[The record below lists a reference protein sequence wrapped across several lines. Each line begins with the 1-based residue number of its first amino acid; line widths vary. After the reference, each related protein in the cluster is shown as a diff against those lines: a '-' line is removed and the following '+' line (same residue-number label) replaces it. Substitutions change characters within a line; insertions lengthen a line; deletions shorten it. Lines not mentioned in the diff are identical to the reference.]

1 MTKNQLLEQARLAK
15 VGQYPVRSR
24 HLNPD
29 ATPKFTN
36 HLILEDS
43 PYLLQHA
50 HNPVNWYAYSD
61 KAFTLAERDNKP
73 VFLSIGYATCH
84 WCHVMED
91 ESFDNLEVAAILNRD
106 FISIKVD
113 REQRPDLDDIYMTAA
128 MLISGRGGWPLNSF
142 LMPDGK
148 AFFAGTY
155 FPPQTF
161 IDILTRVKQ
170 KWSYELPVLARTAEK
185 ITQGSL
191 ELESYAKEQGEQV
204 TELFDDVLAEQ
215 AITSLLAFED
225 KNHGGMGDAPKFP
238 MEPNLLMLIAK
249 LQRMTK
255 PTESQIWGVVSRAL
269 NGMLQ
274 GGIYDQLGG
283 GFHRYATDNAWL
295 IPHFEKMLYNQA
307 QLAQIYTATWQLSGD
322 PEYRRIAIETLDYVL
337 REMRS
342 RSGCFYSATDAD
354 SEGSEGK
361 FFVWKDQQISD
372 LLGPEQAAL
381 VKHVYGISFKGNF
394 EGSNILYLPSPL
406 VDLADGLKLSREELL
421 SQLAPL
427 KSKLLEERN
436 RRVAP
441 FIDQKEITEWNAM
454 MILALVQAGLVFQQP
469 GYIEAA
475 KECAEQIWKQ
485 MRDPRGQLYRIYL
498 KDRASVQATLAD
510 YGYYIQAL
518 MALYD
523 ASEDLK
529 WLERGESL
537 HRLAMA
543 LFGDSK
549 EGGFYNSSPDSLGPL
564 VFRSKSAQDNIT
576 ASGNSSMLMAMVM
589 LYQRGG
595 AFEIK
600 QQIKRQLAF
609 FAPAFNQHPMALPAM
624 LIALEQYR
632 SPGYSL
638 VSYGAGGRVR
648 VEAKKDQKQVTVTLT
663 IAPGWHINS
672 HNPLDRDLIP
682 TRIRLID
689 TDLTPDYPPGKLK
702 KLGFSQSQLS
712 LYQDK
717 VEIPLVTGAAELP
730 AYLLVEVS
738 LQGCDD
744 TSCLTPEKLFVAV
757 LSP

>member
-1 MTKNQLLEQARLAK
+1 MTQNQLLEQARLTKA
-15 VGQYPVRSR
+15 GQYPVRSR

-61 KAFTLAERDNKP
+61 EAFALAERDNKP

-84 WCHVMED
+84 WCHVMEE

-128 MLISGRGGWPLNSF
+128 MLITGRGGWPLNSF
-142 LMPDGK
+142 LMADGK
-148 AFFAGTY
+148 AFFAATY
-155 FPPQTF
+155 FPRQTF
-161 IDILTRVKQ
+161 IDILARVKK
-170 KWSYELPVLARTAEK
+170 KWRYELPLLVKTAEK
-185 ITQGSL
+185 ITRGIVAQ
-191 ELESYAKEQGEQV
+191 ESYTKGEQS
-204 TELFDDVLAEQ
+204 TEQSADALAGQ
-215 AITSLLAFED
+215 AISRLLATED
-225 KNHGGMGDAPKFP
+225 QTHGGMGDAPKFP
-238 MEPNLLMLIAK
+238 NEPNLMMLIAK
-249 LQRMTK
+249 LQRMVR
-255 PTESQIWGVVSRAL
+255 PTESQIWGFVSRAL

-295 IPHFEKMLYNQA
+295 LPHFEKMLYNQA
-307 QLAQIYTATWQLSGD
+307 QLAQIYTLAWQLSGD

-337 REMRS
+337 REMRA

-361 FFVWKDQQISD
+361 FFVWEDQQISD
-372 LLGPEQAAL
+372 LLGAEQAAL

-394 EGSNILYLPSPL
+394 EGSNILYLPRSL
-406 VDLADGLKLSREELL
+406 ADVADGLKLSREELL
-421 SQLAPL
+421 SRLAPL

-441 FIDQKEITEWNAM
+441 FLDQKEITEWNAM
-454 MILALVQAGLVFQQP
+454 MILALVQAGLVCKQG

-475 KECAEQIWKQ
+475 TECAEQIWKQ
-485 MRDPRGQLYRIYL
+485 MRDAQGRLYRIFV
-498 KDRASVQATLAD
+498 KERASVQGTLAD

-523 ASEDLK
+523 ASEDPK
-529 WLERGESL
+529 WLQRGQSL
-537 HRLAMA
+537 YRLVTARFA
-543 LFGDSK
+543 DPK
-549 EGGFYNSSPDSLGPL
+549 EGGFYNSAPDSQGPL
-564 VFRSKSAQDNIT
+564 LFRSKSAQDNIT

-589 LYQRGG
+589 LYQRSGT
-595 AFEIK
+595 FEIK
-600 QQIKRQLAF
+600 LQIKRQLAF
-609 FAPAFNQHPMALPAM
+609 FAPALNRQPMALAAM
-624 LIALEQYR
+624 LTALDQYR
-632 SPGYSL
+632 SSGYNT
-638 VSYGAGGRVR
+638 VGYGAGGRIR
-648 VEAKKDQKQVTVTLT
+648 IEAMKDQTQITVMLS

-672 HNPLDRDLIP
+672 HNPLDSDLIP
-682 TRIRLID
+682 TRIRLLD
-689 TDLTPDYPPGKLK
+689 VDLTPVYPPGKVK
-702 KLGFSQSQLS
+702 TLGFNRAPMS

-717 VEIPLVTGAAELP
+717 VEIPIVTGGGDLP
-730 AYLLVEVS
+730 AYLLAEVS
-738 LQGCDD
+738 LQACDNN
-744 TSCLTPEKLFVAV
+744 SCLTPEKLFVA
-757 LSP
+757 LPSP